1 MKKYAIANANII
13 SGKLNDGVQSGK
25 YVIVEDGKIAKITS
39 DKAAIDGLK
48 VVDLNGKYLIPGLI
62 NLHVHLPG
70 SGMPKDT
77 KKKNL

>member
-13 SGKLNDGVQSGK
+13 SGKWNDAVQSGK

-62 NLHVHLPG
+62 NLHVDRPG
-70 SGMPKDT
+70 CGMP
-77 KKKNL
+77 